1 MHKIYCQYVFYY
13 ESTFI
18 NDLFH
23 KLKYKWAV
31 FLRQDFKTVGF
42 LLWIKKKK
50 TDIVYWNES
59 FLYEV
64 WNQKAIINLPLV
76 YVSDWTSERHNLAVV
91 ENLICVCWSVPGAPS
106 METFL
111 KFLTSG
117 GSPPTEAWEIK
128 GGQKH
133 WERENDKYTNTPTS
147 LIGYASLCWS

>member
-50 TDIVYWNES
+50 NRHSVLKRI
-59 FLYEV
+59 F
-64 WNQKAIINLPLV
+64 PLWGMGPKSH
-76 YVSDWTSERHNLAVV
+76 YKLASGICQWLNIGRHNLAVV

-147 LIGYASLCWS
+147 LIGYSSLCWS

>member
-1 MHKIYCQYVFYY
+1 M
-13 ESTFI
+13 
-18 NDLFH
+18 
-23 KLKYKWAV
+23 
-31 FLRQDFKTVGF
+31 
-42 LLWIKKKK
+42 
-50 TDIVYWNES
+50 YWNES

-64 WNQKAIINLPLV
+64 WDQKAIINLPLV

-147 LIGYASLCWS
+147 LIGYAS